1 MVITPDSM
9 EAEVR
14 PQMRGGNGECL
25 VTFLAGRQLQKHVKL
40 FSRVDIP
47 AGAGI
52 GPHSH
57 SEETEYYYILEG
69 EGLVD
74 DNGQPRNVKP
84 GDVVVTTG
92 GASHSVE
99 NTGSVPL
106 KMVAVIVTDA

>member
-1 MVITPDSM
+1 MVIRSDAM

-47 AGAGI
+47 VGAGI

-57 SEETEYYYILEG
+57 SDETEYYYIIAG
-69 EGLVD
+69 NGYVD
-74 DNGQPRNVKP
+74 DNGEPRNVKP

-106 KMVAVIVTDA
+106 IMIAVIVTDV

>member
-1 MVITPDSM
+1 MIVKAETM
-9 EAEVR
+9 ESEVR
-14 PQMRGGNGECL
+14 PQMRGGAGECL

-40 FSRVDIP
+40 FSKVDVP
-47 AGAGI
+47 VGASI
-52 GPHSH
+52 GSHSH

-69 EGLVD
+69 TGLIN
-74 DNGQPRNVKP
+74 DNGMPCDVKP

-106 KMVAVIVTDA
+106 KMIAVIVTDA

>member
-1 MVITPDSM
+1 MVIRKNTM

-14 PQMRGGNGECL
+14 SKMRDGKGDCR

-40 FSRVDIP
+40 FSRLDIP
-47 AGAGI
+47 AGASI

-57 SEETEYYYILEG
+57 SGETEYYYILEG
-69 EGLVD
+69 QGIVD
-74 DNGQPRNVKP
+74 DDGTVRKVEQ

-106 KMVAVIVTDA
+106 EMIAIIVTDA